1 MQHMNYETFIHHVA
15 LDLKK
20 YLPKEYT
27 DYEVVVK
34 CENSTDKKAK
44 LTLERNHATFYR
56 QIALEPYYKKYE
68 NGLSWQLMMR
78 EIVVDL
84 TNTNINKK
92 EKHTPPN
99 RTVLIL
105 VIGGVVL
112 FISGYY
118 LTFRNRI

>member
-1 MQHMNYETFIHHVA
+1 MNYETFIHHVA

-20 YLPKEYT
+20 YIPKEYT

-34 CENSTDKKAK
+34 CEHSIDKKAK

-68 NGLSWQLMMR
+68 NGLSWEVMMK
-78 EIVVDL
+78 EIAVDL

-92 EKHTPPN
+92 EKQTPPN
-99 RTVLIL
+99 YQVFIL
-105 VIGGVVL
+105 VIGGVVFL
-112 FISGYY
+112 IGGYY
-118 LTFRNRI
+118 LAFRNRT